1 MKINCN
7 QALDELDVYN
17 KIVDLVMGN
26 STIPN
31 SLKLAI
37 TNILIERQN
46 NLTTQI
52 RKEQNGKIK
61 NRRSED

>member
-26 STIPN
+26 PAVPDA
-31 SLKLAI
+31 LQLAI
-37 TNILIERQN
+37 TNIIMKRQN
-46 NLTTQI
+46 DLTNQI
-52 RKEQNGKIK
+52 RSEQNGRVQ
-61 NRRSED
+61 NRRSET

>member
-26 STIPN
+26 SVIPDH
-31 SLKLAI
+31 LKLAI
-37 TNILIERQN
+37 TNIIIERQN

-52 RKEQNGKIK
+52 RSEQNGRIK

>member
-17 KIVDLVMGN
+17 KIVDLVMDN

-31 SLKLAI
+31 NLKLAI
-37 TNILIERQN
+37 TNIIIERQN

-52 RKEQNGKIK
+52 RSEQNGRTK